1 MNYKY
6 KLVALLAGILFFV
19 SCSETQNEKDNMF
32 STLLSLLEKKEIQPN
47 NKKGFHYSDLALE

>member
-32 STLLSLLEKKEIQPN
+32 STLLSLLEKKKFNRIT
-47 NKKGFHYSDLALE
+47 KRVFITAIWL